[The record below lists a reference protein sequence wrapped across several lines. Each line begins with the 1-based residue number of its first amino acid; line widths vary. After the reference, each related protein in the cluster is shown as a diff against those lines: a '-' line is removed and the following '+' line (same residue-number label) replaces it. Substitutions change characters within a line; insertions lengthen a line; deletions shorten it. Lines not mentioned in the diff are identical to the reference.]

1 MPNQGMA
8 RDEVFAHLERTLHI
22 ASVGSAFPP
31 HYYDQGQLMAAF
43 RRVWE
48 PRLPDPRRLLRI
60 HRRVLV
66 GGRYLALPM
75 ERYEEL
81 QGWGEANDEWIR
93 VATDV
98 GAAAIVKAMA
108 GAGLELDQID
118 ALYFV
123 TVTGVAA
130 PSVDA
135 LIINRLG
142 LPPRINRVPIF
153 GLGCVAGAAGL
164 ARVADYLRAW
174 PDRVAVLLSVEL
186 CSLTLQ
192 QKDLSM
198 ANIIASGL
206 FGDGAAAVVVTG
218 AERSATGPRILDTA
232 SVFYPDSEDVMG
244 WKISESGFQ
253 VVLSEEVPEMVTRYL
268 RRDVDGFLAGHG
280 LGRGDISCWI
290 AHTGG
295 PRVLEVMEEALE
307 LPPGALEISWRS
319 LKEVGNLS
327 SASVLLVL
335 EEVLATRQPEPGSYG
350 LLMAMGPG
358 FCSELVLLRW

>member
-1 MPNQGMA
+1 MN
-8 RDEVFAHLERTLHI
+8 I

-31 HYYDQGQLMAAF
+31 NYYDQAQLVAAF

-48 PRLPDPRRLLRI
+48 ARLPDPRRLLRI

-81 QGWGEANDEWIR
+81 QAWGEANDEWIR
-93 VATDV
+93 VATDL
-98 GAAAIVKAMA
+98 GAEAIQKAMA
-108 GAGLELDQID
+108 KAGLDLDQID
-118 ALYFV
+118 AFYSV
-123 TVTGVAA
+123 SVTGVAA
-130 PSVDA
+130 PSIDA
-135 LIINRLG
+135 LIMNRLG
-142 LPPRINRVPIF
+142 LPARINRVPIF
-153 GLGCVAGAAGL
+153 GLGCVAGAAGI
-164 ARVADYLRAW
+164 ARVADYLRAY
-174 PDRVAVLLSVEL
+174 PDRVAVLLAVEL

-192 QKDLSM
+192 QGDLSM
-198 ANIIASGL
+198 ANIIATGL
-206 FGDGAAAVVVTG
+206 FGDGAAAVVMTG
-218 AERSATGPRILDTA
+218 ADRPASGPRILDTA

-244 WKISESGFQ
+244 WKISEKGFQ

-280 LGRGDISCWI
+280 LTRADIDTWI

-307 LPPGALEISWRS
+307 LPENALEISWRS

-335 EEVLATRQPEPGSYG
+335 EEVLEERSPEAGSLG